1 MTQTTDFILIKASL
15 SADAVPALTAAGS
28 WIPACAGMTELGSV
42 FTQICKQS
50 PTPLTLHRSAW
61 SADTQTLYLYARLP
75 QRTELSDDVLPA
87 LQAAFAQACPQAQ
100 DIRVARLES
109 VFSRDGLSHADTP
122 VFHYVVETDP
132 ENGWADEIYRWYDTE
147 HMPGLAA
154 VSGCILAM
162 RLLNHDHGPGSPV
175 SFACYDLVTTQTLGS
190 PDWLAVRHTAW
201 SDIARP
207 HFTNTLRTMFDV
219 IA

>member
-1 MTQTTDFILIKASL
+1 MTQTTDFVLIKASI
-15 SADAVPALTAAGS
+15 SPDAVPALAQAAQQF
-28 WIPACAGMTELGSV
+28 CA
-42 FTQICKQS
+42 QS

-75 QRTELSDDVLPA
+75 QRTELSDSGLPA
-87 LQAAFAQACPQAQ
+87 LHAAFAQACPQAK
-100 DIRVARLES
+100 DIRVARLEN
-109 VFSRDGLSHADTP
+109 VFTKTGLSHTESA

-132 ENGWADEIYRWYDTE
+132 EDGWADEIARWYDTE

-162 RLLNHDHGPGSPV
+162 RLLNHNHGPGSPV
-175 SFACYDLVTTQTLGS
+175 SFACYDLVTPQTLGS
-190 PDWLAVRHTAW
+190 PEWLAVRHTAW

>member
-1 MTQTTDFILIKASL
+1 MTKPTDFILIKARV
-15 SADAVPALTAAGS
+15 SADAVPTLAQAAQQFCAQSLT
-28 WIPACAGMTELGSV
+28 
-42 FTQICKQS
+42 S
-50 PTPLTLHRSAW
+50 PTPLALHRSAW
-61 SADTQTLYLYARLP
+61 SADTQTLHLYARLS
-75 QRTELSDDVLPA
+75 QRTELSDSALPA
-87 LQAAFAQACPQAQ
+87 LHAAFAQTCPQAK
-100 DIRVARLES
+100 DIRLARLEKI
-109 VFSRDGLSHADTP
+109 FAKAGLSQAEP
-122 VFHYVVETDP
+122 AVFHYVVETDP
-132 ENGWADEIYRWYDTE
+132 EDGWADEIARWYDTE

-207 HFTNTLRTMFDV
+207 HFTNTLRTMFRTL
-219 IA
+219 A

>member
-1 MTQTTDFILIKASL
+1 MTKPTDFILIKASF
-15 SADAVPALTAAGS
+15 SPDAVPALAQAAQ
-28 WIPACAGMTELGSV
+28 L
-42 FTQICKQS
+42 FCKQS
-50 PTPLTLHRSAW
+50 PTPLSLHRSAW
-61 SADTQTLYLYARLP
+61 SADTQTLYLYARLSK
-75 QRTELSDDVLPA
+75 RIELSDDALPT
-87 LQAAFAQACPQAQ
+87 LHAAFAQACGQAQ
-100 DIRVARLES
+100 NIRVARLES

-175 SFACYDLVTTQTLGS
+175 SFACYDLVTTETLGS

-219 IA
+219 VA